1 MATNFPKLKDADIKI
16 QEALM
21 APKQV
26 EPKHAHT
33 KTYYSKNGKSLRED
47 SGFFFC
53 LFSRVAPAAF
63 GGSQPRGQIGGVA
76 TQPTPESKQ
85 RGIQAMSATYTTAHG
100 NSRSLTH

>member
-26 EPKHAHT
+26 EPKQAHT

-47 SGFFFC
+47 SGFFFFVFC
-53 LFSRVAPAAF
+53 L
-63 GGSQPRGQIGGVA
+63 GSLLQHLEVP
-76 TQPTPESKQ
+76 
-85 RGIQAMSATYTTAHG
+85 
-100 NSRSLTH
+100 SLGDKSEV